1 MVIKKAPL
9 TDRQKGTLR
18 VPQHFKD
25 IMHGEKCQRENG
37 AKSGILRFTHK
48 FCGEFM
54 EYPVLQKTK
63 TDAIIQVQR
72 GDTNVQVNQRLPR

>member
-37 AKSGILRFTHK
+37 VKSGILRFTHK
-48 FCGEFM
+48 FCDEIVD
-54 EYPVLQKTK
+54 YSILKIP
-63 TDAIIQVQR
+63 DADGI
-72 GDTNVQVNQRLPR
+72 L